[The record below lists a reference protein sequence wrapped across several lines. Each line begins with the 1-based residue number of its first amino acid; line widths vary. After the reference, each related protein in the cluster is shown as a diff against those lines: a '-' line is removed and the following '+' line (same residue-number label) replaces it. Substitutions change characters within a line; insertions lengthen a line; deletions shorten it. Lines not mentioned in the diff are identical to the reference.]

1 MLSHLPSRKLLFAA
15 DKVDFRKP
23 QSIELQSCG
32 AQSQRQRLKATPA
45 SKDQGTFQKRGR
57 KTVRPKGLRW
67 NRTGVP
73 VSSWSPGVQLYLGM
87 VLVFQK
93 VIGGTRNS
101 LGRPIPNGAFVDKFG
116 HHPRGP
122 LDMELWLHLRDNN
135 PYHHRSQG
143 GEQLDASCPT
153 LIISLFG
160 LGLYNCQVQQLPSIL
175 HVKFF

>member
-15 DKVDFRKP
+15 DKADFRKP

-32 AQSQRQRLKATPA
+32 AQSQRLRLKATPA
-45 SKDQGTFQKRGR
+45 SKDQGMFQKRGR
-57 KTVRPKGLRW
+57 KIVRPGGLRW
-67 NRTGVP
+67 NRTGLP
-73 VSSWSPGVQLYLGM
+73 VSSCPPWVQLYLGM

-101 LGRPIPNGAFVDKFG
+101 LGKCSPNGAFVEKLG
-116 HHPRGP
+116 HHSWEP
-122 LDMELWLHLRDNN
+122 LDMELWLHPRDNN

-160 LGLYNCQVQQLPSIL
+160 LGLYNC
-175 HVKFF
+175 